1 MARGGQLNVAIVD
14 ASALYASVDATDL
27 GHDHCREVLSSPGLR
42 LVIPALVLCE
52 VCHFVGKRLGS
63 VVEARFLATLADL
76 DVQAPIPD
84 DWGRIADLVRQY
96 RDLPLGGTDAS
107 IVALAE
113 RLKTDL
119 LITLDRRHFAT
130 VRPRHVQAFRILPE

>member
-1 MARGGQLNVAIVD
+1 M
-14 ASALYASVDATDL
+14 YASIDANDL
-27 GHDHCREVLSSPGLR
+27 EHDRCRAVLSTTGLR

-52 VCHFVGKRLGS
+52 VCHLVGRRLGAL
-63 VVEARFLATLADL
+63 VEARFLATLADL
-76 DVQAPIPD
+76 DVQAPLPD
-84 DWGRIADLVRQY
+84 EWTRIAELVRQY

-119 LITLDRRHFAT
+119 VVTLDRRRFAV
-130 VRPRHVQAFRILPE
+130 VRPRHVPAFRILPE